1 MKARHL
7 STSHES
13 VDTAAD
19 ALHRAWKLLNKAV
32 DCIRHEAVR
41 ERWADLINRL
51 NTEEDAGRIK
61 RPLKKLPPAS
71 RFEHHRAPHRA
82 TRDS

>member
-7 STSHES
+7 STSHEF

-19 ALHRAWKLLNKAV
+19 ALHRAWKVLNKAV

-41 ERWADLINRL
+41 ERWADLIN
-51 NTEEDAGRIK
+51 
-61 RPLKKLPPAS
+61 
-71 RFEHHRAPHRA
+71 H
-82 TRDS
+82 